1 VITADPL
8 SAAPRPA
15 EPVPAVG
22 TAATVRVAAKRM
34 EADGVVSLELVAP
47 GGGRL
52 PDWAPGAHVD
62 LVLPNGTTRQYSLC
76 GDRWD
81 AHRYRIGVLR
91 EPAGRGGSAY
101 VHDHLAVGDVVGLG
115 GPRNNFPLVPA
126 GRYRFVAGGIGITPL
141 LPMIRQAALL
151 GADWELLYGGRTR
164 ASMAFVDELAGID
177 GGTDGGRVRIV
188 PQDEHGL
195 LDLAGFLGA
204 PDPGTRVYACGP
216 APMLAALAGATAEWP
231 RHAVRTERFVARE
244 LGAPARDTP
253 FEVELARTGRTVTV
267 PPDRSLLAAIAEAG
281 VEVLSSCRRG
291 TCGTCETGVLAGEPD
306 HRDSILDD
314 DERAGGDCLFPCVS
328 RSLGDRLV
336 LDL

>member
-1 VITADPL
+1 VITADAP
-8 SAAPRPA
+8 STAAPPPA
-15 EPVPAVG
+15 APAPVPA
-22 TAATVRVAAKRM
+22 AATVLVAAKRV
-34 EADGVVSLELVAP
+34 EAAGVVSLELVAP
-47 GGGRL
+47 DGARL
-52 PDWAPGAHVD
+52 PDWTPGAHVD
-62 LVLPNGTTRQYSLC
+62 LVLPDGTTRQYSLC

-101 VHDHLAVGDVVGLG
+101 VHDHLAVGDAVGLG
-115 GPRNNFPLVPA
+115 GPRNNFALVPA
-126 GRYRFVAGGIGITPL
+126 DRYRFVAGGIGITPL

-177 GGTDGGRVRIV
+177 GGLGGRVRIA

-195 LDLAGFLGA
+195 LDLAGFLGE

-216 APMLAALAGATAEWP
+216 APMLAALADATAAWP
-231 RHAVRTERFVARE
+231 AHTVRTERFVARE
-244 LGAPARDTP
+244 LGAPARDTS

-267 PPDRSLLAAIAEAG
+267 PPGRSVLAAIADAG
-281 VEVLSSCRRG
+281 VEVLSSCRQG
-291 TCGTCETGVLAGEPD
+291 TCGTCETGLLAGEPD

-314 DERAGGDCLFPCVS
+314 DERATGDCLFPCVS
-328 RSLGDRLV
+328 RARSDRLV